1 MEVIILE
8 TKEMKR
14 NPNPMAPE
22 IRALPGLEFRERA
35 EGDKTI
41 RTIAGV
47 IKYDTDSV
55 IMRDLYGDEFVEQ
68 IAKGAFDQSLRENR
82 ILVLWSH
89 DTRQVLASTAN
100 KTLRLESKDDGL
112 HFEADLAD
120 TTAGRDAW
128 ESIKRGDVDG
138 TSFGFIARNDKWSKE
153 DRGQGKKPLYRRTIL
168 DADLRE
174 ISPVAFPA
182 YPANSVHVRSLDEY
196 RESLLSAELEERK
209 RRLSIE
215 LELL

>member
-1 MEVIILE
+1 M
-8 TKEMKR
+8 
-14 NPNPMAPE
+14 PE
-22 IRALPGLEFRERA
+22 IRALPGLEFRERS
-35 EGDKTI
+35 EGDTTI

-47 IKYDTDSV
+47 IKYETDSFV
-55 IMRDLYGDEFVEQ
+55 MRDWLGDEFVER
-68 IAKGAFDQSLRENR
+68 IAKGAFDKSLRENR
-82 ILVLWSH
+82 ILALWSH
-89 DTRQVLASTAN
+89 DTRQVLASTSSQ
-100 KTLRLESKDDGL
+100 TLRLENKDDGL
-112 HFEADLAD
+112 HFEADLPD

-138 TSFGFIARNDKWSKE
+138 VSFGFICRKDKWSKE
-153 DRGQGKKPLYRRTIL
+153 DRGKEKPPLYRRTVL

-182 YPANSVHVRSLDEY
+182 YPSNSVNIRSLDEY
-196 RESLLSAELEERK
+196 RDSLTSAKQEERK

>member
-1 MEVIILE
+1 MDNLTTRE
-8 TKEMKR
+8 KR
-14 NPNPMAPE
+14 NPNPPSPE
-22 IRALPGLEFRERA
+22 IRARSGLEFRERQD
-35 EGDKTI
+35 GDRTI

-47 IKYDTDSV
+47 ILYDTDSEV
-55 IMRDLYGDEFVEQ
+55 MTDWFGDEFVEQ
-68 IAKGAFDQSLRENR
+68 IAKGAFDQAIRENR
-82 ILVLWSH
+82 ILVLWAH
-89 DTRQVLASTAN
+89 DTRQVLASTSN
-100 KTLRLESKDDGL
+100 GTLRLDNRDDGL
-112 HFEADLAD
+112 HWEADLPD

-138 TSFGFIARNDKWSKE
+138 VSFGFIARREKWSKE
-153 DRGQGKKPLYRRTIL
+153 DRGEGKKPLYRRTIL

>member
-1 MEVIILE
+1 MGAR
-8 TKEMKR
+8 TT
-14 NPNPMAPE
+14 PSPPTPE
-22 IRALPGLEFRERA
+22 IRARDGLEFRERQ
-35 EGDKTI
+35 EGDKTV

-47 IKYDTDSV
+47 ILYDTDSEV
-55 IMRDLYGDEFVEQ
+55 MQDLWGDEFVEQ
-68 IAKGAFDQSLRENR
+68 IAKGAFDRSIRENR

-89 DTRQVLASTAN
+89 DARQVLASTSN
-100 KTLRLESKDDGL
+100 GTLRLDNRDDGL
-112 HFEADLAD
+112 HWEADLPD

-138 TSFGFIARNDKWSKE
+138 VSFGFIARKEKWSKE
-153 DRGQGKKPLYRRTIL
+153 DRGEGQKPLYRRTIL

-174 ISPVAFPA
+174 LSPVAFPA

-196 RESLLSAELEERK
+196 RESLLSAEQEERK

>member
-1 MEVIILE
+1 MTREKQAPAP
-8 TKEMKR
+8 TT
-14 NPNPMAPE
+14 PE
-22 IRALPGLEFRERA
+22 IRALPGLEYRERTD
-35 EGDKTI
+35 GDKTI

-47 IKYDTDSV
+47 ILYETDSV
-55 IMRDLYGDEFVEQ
+55 IMQDWFGDEFVEQ
-68 IAKGAFDQSLRENR
+68 IAKGAFDTALRDNR
-82 ILVLWSH
+82 ILALWAH
-89 DTRQVLASTAN
+89 DTRQVLASTVN
-100 KTLRLESKDDGL
+100 QTLRLDNRDDGL
-112 HFEADLAD
+112 HFEADLPD

-138 TSFGFIARNDKWSKE
+138 VSFGFIARKEKWAKQ
-153 DRGQGKKPLYRRTIL
+153 DRGEGKKPLYRRTIL

-182 YPANSVHVRSLDEY
+182 YPANSVNVRSLDEY
-196 RESLLSAELEERK
+196 RESLISAKEKERK